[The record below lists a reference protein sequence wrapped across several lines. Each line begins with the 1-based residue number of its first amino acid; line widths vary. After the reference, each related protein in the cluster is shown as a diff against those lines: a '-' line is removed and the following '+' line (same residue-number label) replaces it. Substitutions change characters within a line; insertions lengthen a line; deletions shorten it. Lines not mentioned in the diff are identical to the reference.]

1 LLFAEH
7 ECSILCGFN
16 DEYCGAYVYK
26 DATKILDFLPA
37 LSPMIFAKYCKKA
50 VRSEV
55 MGTIQSI
62 SLSRA
67 HGDLL
72 LNQNSVIYTY
82 SMSSRY

>member
-37 LSPMIFAKYCKKA
+37 LSPIIFAKYCKKK
-50 VRSEV
+50 RSEV
-55 MGTIQSI
+55 KLWAPYRAYHCPELMG
-62 SLSRA
+62 
-67 HGDLL
+67 
-72 LNQNSVIYTY
+72 IYY
-82 SMSSRY
+82 